1 MPTDTTTPDAMHF
14 RSLCLENVRAFG
26 KSQALDFSDVNGK
39 ICRWNLIL
47 GENGVGKTTLL
58 EALMVM
64 RPVPASVPASI
75 EKSGDAGSPTLS
87 IARISEF
94 ENKEI
99 LRFIRRG
106 EIGSTA
112 MVAVLETADG
122 ASLKVS
128 AEIKGSAN
136 DLDEVKFPPDN
147 YALHSDGPLVIR
159 YVAGRQLGNRNLGR
173 VGDRGAIDS
182 PFSEVME
189 LYDAEEI
196 LEKLDHA
203 AKTHD
208 DENDLE
214 LKRFNQLK
222 AVAASILPGIK
233 TEDIEVR
240 GPRIEGRDR
249 DLSGVHVRTPSGVV
263 PLQELS
269 LGYRTMFALIVDLTW
284 CLSNAFPES
293 LDPVNESAI
302 VLIDEIDLHLHPRWQ
317 REIARR
323 LMSQFP
329 KIQFIATTHSP
340 VTAQETLSEGGNV
353 AVVRW
358 ENGEANILNRPVPP
372 GDWRFDQILT
382 DELFPGI
389 SSDRPQKVEAK
400 LYERLEL
407 IRNSNRSVE
416 QDTRLREL
424 DEFVASLPTASTPN
438 GQSFEELMMN
448 FAKDFPSGVAR

>member
-1 MPTDTTTPDAMHF
+1 MPTDTKAPDAMHF

-26 KSQALDFSDVNGK
+26 KSQSLDLFDNDGNIS
-39 ICRWNLIL
+39 RWNLIL

-58 EALMVM
+58 ETLMVM
-64 RPVPASVPASI
+64 RPVPASI
-75 EKSGDAGSPTLS
+75 EKSGAAGTPTLS

-99 LRFIRRG
+99 MRFIRRG
-106 EIGSTA
+106 ESNSTA
-112 MVAVLETADG
+112 MTAVLETADG
-122 ASLKVS
+122 ASVKVRV
-128 AEIKGSAN
+128 EIKGSAN
-136 DLDEVKFPPDN
+136 DLEEVKFPEEH
-147 YALHSDGPLVIR
+147 YALRSDGPLVIR
-159 YVAGRQLGNRNLGR
+159 YVAGRHLGNRNLGR
-173 VGDRGAIDS
+173 IADRDATAS
-182 PFSEVME
+182 PFSEVIE

-208 DENDLE
+208 DENDIE
-214 LKRFNQLK
+214 VRRFNKLK
-222 AVAASILPGIK
+222 AVAASILPGLR

-263 PLQELS
+263 PLEELS

-284 CLSNAFPES
+284 RLSNAFPES
-293 LDPVNESAI
+293 LEPVHESAI

-329 KIQFIATTHSP
+329 NIQFIATTHSP

-358 ENGEANILNRPVPP
+358 EDGEAHILNRPVPP
-372 GDWRFDQILT
+372 GNWRFDQVLT

-389 SSDRPQKVEAK
+389 ASDRPQKVEAK

-416 QDTRLREL
+416 QETRLREL
-424 DEFVASLPTASTPN
+424 DEFVASLPTARTPSD
-438 GQSFEELMMN
+438 QSFEELMMN
-448 FAKDFPSGVAR
+448 IAKDFPSGVAR